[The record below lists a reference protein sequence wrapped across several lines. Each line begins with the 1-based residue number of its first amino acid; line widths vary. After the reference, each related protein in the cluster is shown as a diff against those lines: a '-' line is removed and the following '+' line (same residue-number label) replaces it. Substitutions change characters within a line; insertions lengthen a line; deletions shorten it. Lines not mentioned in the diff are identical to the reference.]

1 MAPKKSIWLDFF
13 ACFLIPAYTLLFAGT
28 VQWFGTNFSVL
39 AVTGPKH
46 YRGFLL
52 WGLMAGSFF
61 LVMLYRLSGTCA
73 QRRQQTWVR
82 GVTVVACG
90 SLISA
95 IMVPYLPAYFPR
107 YAKLHI
113 VLAFAACVLLM
124 VAILSLLLWWEK
136 EGGGYYK
143 RQMTM
148 WKLIVAG
155 SGLIFWIGGMVT
167 TALEVFFTITTTLLV
182 RKLWLVRMAHRNG
195 GED

>member
-1 MAPKKSIWLDFF
+1 MTQKKRIWLNFF
-13 ACFLIPAYTLLFAGT
+13 ACFLIPVYTLIFAGT

-52 WGLMAGSFF
+52 WGLMAGSYF
-61 LVMLYRLSGTCA
+61 LVMLYWLSGTCVHYW
-73 QRRQQTWVR
+73 QRTLTR
-82 GVTVVACG
+82 GLTVTACG

-124 VAILSLLLWWEK
+124 VAILCLLLWWEK
-136 EGGGYYK
+136 ESRGYYK
-143 RQMTM
+143 RQMTI

-155 SGLIFWIGGMVT
+155 SGLIFLMGGMVT

-182 RKLWLVRMAHRNG
+182 RKLWLVRVVHRNG